1 MKLEDI
7 DLTDED
13 TWADHVP
20 HDQFSFLRA
29 EAPVY
34 RHPGNT
40 IGDRVIEDFWAL
52 TRHADVQVVN
62 RDTTTFSSEQ
72 RGVMV
77 TEPDEETSAHF
88 RTMLDTDPPAHT
100 RLRRLVSRGFTPRM
114 VTRFE
119 EHYAQLTADLLAKA
133 VAQGT
138 FDFVTDIAAELPLM
152 AIAEILGVP
161 VEDRHKLFEWSN
173 KLVGN
178 SDPEYVGSADD
189 ALTAATE
196 LYVYF
201 NLLGEERRA
210 EPGDDIISRLITEV
224 DGDAL
229 GPHEFETFCLLLTVA
244 GNETTRNATSHGMH
258 ALLEHPD
265 QMQLLR
271 DNPELLDPAIE
282 EILRWATPVIHFRR
296 TATCATEVGWA
307 GHRRGRRAGDVLPV
321 GQPGRGG
328 VRGPVHLRHHP
339 RPQRPHRLRWRRG
352 PPLPRRQPGPPRA
365 ADHLQGAAGVD
376 PLDHPGRRRGP
387 APVQLHQRHQ
397 AHARRGRARLSQ
409 AALSRGRG
417 RRRRPG
423 PGRSC
428 SCWRR

>member
-13 TWADHVP
+13 TWADHIP

-29 EAPVY
+29 EAPIY

-40 IGDRVIEDFWAL
+40 VGDRVIEDFWAL
-52 TRHADVQVVN
+52 TRHADVQLVN

-77 TEPDEETSAHF
+77 SEPDEETSAHF

-100 RLRRLVSRGFTPRM
+100 RLRRLVNRGFTPRM

-119 EHYAQLTADLLAKA
+119 EHYAQLTSDLLAKA

-138 FDFVTDIAAELPLM
+138 FDFVTDVAAELPLM

-201 NLLGEERRA
+201 NQLGEERRA

-224 DGDAL
+224 EGDAL

-282 EILRWATPVIHFRR
+282 EILRWATPVINFRR
-296 TATCATEVGWA
+296 TATCATEVGGQA
-307 GHRRGRRAGDVLPV
+307 IAEGDALVMYYMSANRDETVFEDPFSFDITRDPNDHIAFGGGGAHHCLGANLARLELQIIFNELLASTRSITQAGDVA
-321 GQPGRGG
+321 
-328 VRGPVHLRHHP
+328 
-339 RPQRPHRLRWRRG
+339 RLRSNFING
-352 PPLPRRQPGPPRA
+352 IK
-365 ADHLQGAAGVD
+365 HM
-376 PLDHPGRRRGP
+376 
-387 APVQLHQRHQ
+387 PVEVEL
-397 AHARRGRARLSQ
+397 A
-409 AALSRGRG
+409 
-417 RRRRPG
+417 
-423 PGRSC
+423 
-428 SCWRR
+428 

>member
-13 TWADHVP
+13 VWADHIP
-20 HDQFSFLRA
+20 HDQFAFLRA
-29 EAPVY
+29 EAPIY

-40 IGDRVIEDFWAL
+40 NGERPIEDFWAL
-52 TRHADVQVVN
+52 TRHADVQLVN

-72 RGVMV
+72 RGVMIS
-77 TEPDEETSAHF
+77 EPDDADSDTF

-100 RLRRLVSRGFTPRM
+100 RLRRLVNRGFTPRM

-161 VEDRHKLFEWSN
+161 HEDRHKLFDWSN

-178 SDPEYVGSADD
+178 SDPEYVGSAAD
-189 ALTAATE
+189 ALAAATE

-201 NLLGEERRA
+201 NVLGEERRA
-210 EPGDDIISRLITEV
+210 NPGDDIISKLITEV
-224 DGDAL
+224 EGDAL

-244 GNETTRNATSHGMH
+244 GNETTRNATSHGML

-265 QMQLLR
+265 QMQKLR
-271 DNPELLDPAIE
+271 DDPELLDPAIE
-282 EILRWATPVIHFRR
+282 EILRWATPVINFRR
-296 TATCATEVGWA
+296 TATADTEVGGQA
-307 GHRRGRRAGDVLPV
+307 IAEGDALVMFYMSANRDEAVFEDPFTFDITRDPNDHIAFGGGGAHHCLGANLARLELQIIFKELLASTSSITQAGDVA
-321 GQPGRGG
+321 
-328 VRGPVHLRHHP
+328 
-339 RPQRPHRLRWRRG
+339 RLRSHFING
-352 PPLPRRQPGPPRA
+352 IK
-365 ADHLQGAAGVD
+365 HM
-376 PLDHPGRRRGP
+376 
-387 APVQLHQRHQ
+387 PVEVEL
-397 AHARRGRARLSQ
+397 A
-409 AALSRGRG
+409 
-417 RRRRPG
+417 
-423 PGRSC
+423 
-428 SCWRR
+428 

>member
-1 MKLEDI
+1 MSLTLDDI

-13 TWADHVP
+13 VWAERIP
-20 HDQFSFLRA
+20 HDQFAFLRA
-29 EAPVY
+29 NAPVF

-40 IGDRVIEDFWAL
+40 LGERVIADFWAV
-52 TRHADVQVVN
+52 TRHADVQTVN
-62 RDTTTFSSEQ
+62 RDTTLFSSEQ

-77 TEPDEETSAHF
+77 SEPDEETSAQF

-100 RLRRLVSRGFTPRM
+100 RLRRLVNRGFTPRM

-119 EHYAQLTADLLAKA
+119 EHYAQLTAELLAKA

-138 FDFVTDIAAELPLM
+138 FDFVTDVAAELPLM
-152 AIAEILGVP
+152 AIAELLGVP
-161 VEDRHKLFEWSN
+161 VEDRHKLFDWSN

-210 EPGDDIISRLITEV
+210 NPQDDIISKLITEV
-224 DGDAL
+224 EGDAL

-258 ALLEHPD
+258 ALLEHPE
-265 QMQLLR
+265 QMQKLR

-282 EILRWATPVIHFRR
+282 EILRWASPVIHFRR
-296 TATCATEVGWA
+296 TATADCEVGGQA
-307 GHRRGRRAGDVLPV
+307 IAEGDALVMYYTSANRDEAVFDDPATFDITRDPNEHIAFGGGGAHHCLGANLARLELQIIFRELLRSTRSIELAGDVD
-321 GQPGRGG
+321 
-328 VRGPVHLRHHP
+328 
-339 RPQRPHRLRWRRG
+339 RLRSNFING
-352 PPLPRRQPGPPRA
+352 IK
-365 ADHLQGAAGVD
+365 HM
-376 PLDHPGRRRGP
+376 
-387 APVQLHQRHQ
+387 PVEVEL
-397 AHARRGRARLSQ
+397 A
-409 AALSRGRG
+409 
-417 RRRRPG
+417 
-423 PGRSC
+423 
-428 SCWRR
+428 

>member
-13 TWADHVP
+13 IWADHIP

-40 IGDRVIEDFWAL
+40 VGDRVIEDFWAL

-77 TEPDEETSAHF
+77 SEPDEETSAHF

-100 RLRRLVSRGFTPRM
+100 RLRRLVNRGFTPRM

-119 EHYAQLTADLLAKA
+119 EHYAQLTSDLLAKA

-138 FDFVTDIAAELPLM
+138 FDFVTDVAAELPLM

-201 NLLGEERRA
+201 NQLGEERRA

-224 DGDAL
+224 EGDAL

-282 EILRWATPVIHFRR
+282 EILRWATPVINFRR
-296 TATCATEVGWA
+296 TATCATEVGGQA
-307 GHRRGRRAGDVLPV
+307 IAEGDALVMYYMSANRDETVFEDPFTFDITRDPNDHIAFGGGGAHHCLGANLARLELQIIFKELLASTRSITQAGDVA
-321 GQPGRGG
+321 
-328 VRGPVHLRHHP
+328 
-339 RPQRPHRLRWRRG
+339 RLRSNFING
-352 PPLPRRQPGPPRA
+352 IK
-365 ADHLQGAAGVD
+365 HM
-376 PLDHPGRRRGP
+376 
-387 APVQLHQRHQ
+387 PVEVEL
-397 AHARRGRARLSQ
+397 A
-409 AALSRGRG
+409 
-417 RRRRPG
+417 
-423 PGRSC
+423 
-428 SCWRR
+428 

>member
-34 RHPGNT
+34 RHPGKT

-77 TEPDEETSAHF
+77 SEPDEETSAHF

-100 RLRRLVSRGFTPRM
+100 RLRRLVNRGFTPRM

-119 EHYAQLTADLLAKA
+119 EHYAQLTSDLLAKA

-138 FDFVTDIAAELPLM
+138 FDFVTDVAAELPLM

-201 NLLGEERRA
+201 NQLGEERRA

-224 DGDAL
+224 EGDAL

-271 DNPELLDPAIE
+271 DNPDLLDPAIE
-282 EILRWATPVIHFRR
+282 EILRWATPVINFRR
-296 TATCATEVGWA
+296 TATCATEVGGQA
-307 GHRRGRRAGDVLPV
+307 IAEGDALVMYYLSANRDETVFEDPFTFDITRDPNDHIAFGGGGAHHCLGANLARLELQIIFKELLASTRSITQAGDVD
-321 GQPGRGG
+321 
-328 VRGPVHLRHHP
+328 
-339 RPQRPHRLRWRRG
+339 RLRSNFING
-352 PPLPRRQPGPPRA
+352 IK
-365 ADHLQGAAGVD
+365 HM
-376 PLDHPGRRRGP
+376 
-387 APVQLHQRHQ
+387 PVEVEL
-397 AHARRGRARLSQ
+397 A
-409 AALSRGRG
+409 
-417 RRRRPG
+417 
-423 PGRSC
+423 
-428 SCWRR
+428 

>member
-13 TWADHVP
+13 IWADHIP

-29 EAPVY
+29 EAPIY

-77 TEPDEETSAHF
+77 SEPDEETSAHF

-100 RLRRLVSRGFTPRM
+100 RLRRLVNRGFTPRM

-119 EHYAQLTADLLAKA
+119 EHYAQLTSDLLAKA

-138 FDFVTDIAAELPLM
+138 FDFVTDVAAELPLM

-201 NLLGEERRA
+201 NQLGEERRA
-210 EPGDDIISRLITEV
+210 EPGDDIITRLITEV
-224 DGDAL
+224 EGDAL

-271 DNPELLDPAIE
+271 RQPRAAGPGHRGDPA
-282 EILRWATPVIHFRR
+282 LGHAGHQLPAHGHRR
-296 TATCATEVGWA
+296 HRGRRA
-307 GHRRGRRAGDVLPV
+307 GHRRGRRAGDVLHV
-321 GQPGRGG
+321 GQPGRGR

-339 RPQRPHRLRWRRG
+339 RPQRPHRLRRRRR
-352 PPLPRRQPGPPRA
+352 PLLPRRQPGPARA
-365 ADHLQGAAGVD
+365 ADHLQGAAGLD
-376 PLDHPGRRRGP
+376 PVDHPGR
-387 APVQLHQRHQ
+387 
-397 AHARRGRARLSQ
+397 
-409 AALSRGRG
+409 
-417 RRRRPG
+417 
-423 PGRSC
+423 
-428 SCWRR
+428 

>member
-13 TWADHVP
+13 TWADHIP

-29 EAPVY
+29 EAPIY

-40 IGDRVIEDFWAL
+40 VGDRVIEDFWAL

-77 TEPDEETSAHF
+77 SEPDEETSAHF

-100 RLRRLVSRGFTPRM
+100 RLRRLVNRGFTPRM

-119 EHYAQLTADLLAKA
+119 EHYAQLTSDLLALG

-138 FDFVTDIAAELPLM
+138 FDFVTDVAAELPLM
-152 AIAEILGVP
+152 AIAEMLGVP

-201 NLLGEERRA
+201 NQLGEERRA

-224 DGDAL
+224 EGDAL

-282 EILRWATPVIHFRR
+282 EILRWATPVINFRR
-296 TATCATEVGWA
+296 TATCATEVGGQA
-307 GHRRGRRAGDVLPV
+307 IAEGDALVMYYMSANRDETVFEDPFTFDITRDPNDHIAFGGGGAHHCLGANLARLELQIIFKELLASTRSITQAGDVA
-321 GQPGRGG
+321 
-328 VRGPVHLRHHP
+328 
-339 RPQRPHRLRWRRG
+339 RLRSNFING
-352 PPLPRRQPGPPRA
+352 IK
-365 ADHLQGAAGVD
+365 HM
-376 PLDHPGRRRGP
+376 
-387 APVQLHQRHQ
+387 PVEVEL
-397 AHARRGRARLSQ
+397 A
-409 AALSRGRG
+409 
-417 RRRRPG
+417 
-423 PGRSC
+423 
-428 SCWRR
+428 